1 MLLAISNKKTIA
13 YKLLKGSV
21 NGEHVYDFLINDVI
35 NGQTGIKILSD
46 NAKTHHYR
54 KIKEKI

>member
-1 MLLAISNKKTIA
+1 MNERFKEGKSMLLAISNKKTIA

-35 NGQTGIKILSD
+35 NG
-46 NAKTHHYR
+46 
-54 KIKEKI
+54 